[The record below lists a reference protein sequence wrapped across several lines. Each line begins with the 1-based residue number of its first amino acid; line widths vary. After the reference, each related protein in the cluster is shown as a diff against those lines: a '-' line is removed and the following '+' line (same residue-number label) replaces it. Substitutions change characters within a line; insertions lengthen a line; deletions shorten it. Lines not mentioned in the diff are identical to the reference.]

1 MQKLNVDNRDY
12 SHAYSYNE
20 IRMEYPIISKWIE
33 PNSKVIDLGCGDGA
47 LLQSLKQKKNISEVG
62 LDVSEKAIELCRQ
75 KNVNAFCAE
84 FVFHI
89 IRADLHTNKK
99 IKHKTSMLETN
110 VYMGFLKSKAFS
122 FDNKNILFWTA
133 CSQLSIASLFLLT
146 PFAL

>member
-75 KNVNAFCAE
+75 KNVNAFCASIDSKLE
-84 FVFHI
+84 FE
-89 IRADLHTNKK
+89 DN
-99 IKHKTSMLETN
+99 
-110 VYMGFLKSKAFS
+110 S
-122 FDNKNILFWTA
+122 FDYSICNVTIQMVKYPEIL
-133 CSQLSIASLFLLT
+133 LFEMKRISKYQIISF
-146 PFAL
+146 PNFAFY